1 MTLRGYLLCP
11 RVKQRW
17 RLASSFDFTAEKRI
31 SDWNHSAFSDKNA
44 GEVMHM
50 VTWIELI
57 ALLALIAQII
67 GICVSIYLN
76 NNKKK

>member
-1 MTLRGYLLCP
+1 MR
-11 RVKQRW
+11 
-17 RLASSFDFTAEKRI
+17 
-31 SDWNHSAFSDKNA
+31 
-44 GEVMHM
+44 M

>member
-1 MTLRGYLLCP
+1 
-11 RVKQRW
+11 
-17 RLASSFDFTAEKRI
+17 
-31 SDWNHSAFSDKNA
+31 
-44 GEVMHM
+44 M

-67 GICVSIYLN
+67 GIFVSIYLN